1 LALGLLSV
9 CAFAG
14 VVPAGFMSYDVNI
27 PNSTAAFDIVNMTGS
42 NSTGDPTFPISTTVN
57 LSSLSLMVDFSSGPP
72 VTYGPSYFTLS
83 LDGISWD
90 GGDIPIGGTSPI
102 PVDATLTGVF
112 SPTALML
119 FDSSTPNILP
129 GFSATLF
136 GSGSGGMMQDGD
148 NVIINATEAP
158 SGGAVPEPSSW
169 ILMAAGVALL
179 ALAVRWRSYA
189 RLKAALSESSPVRL
203 ALLVSCVALL
213 SSSSWAAVV
222 VPVTVK
228 LNVATAPSTGVA
240 GISFVNA
247 TGSGFP
253 ATAIVPGN
261 IKVSLAPSCGGA
273 ASATTSAS
281 TITTIVDHIKRVNF
295 QIPGT
300 LAVGTYYVSLS
311 DAADP
316 TPFTSSN
323 CSAVAVTHTSK
334 TLSACVPTSSLGILA
349 PPTAGPVTAY
359 VPNGAWSSA
368 TPGIQVVPV
377 EPVGIPTS
385 VATPNVVNSCS
396 SNPATGETVCVANN
410 TDVYLLTG
418 TTLNTTLSSGSTT
431 TAGFSGG
438 TCENC
443 GVAIDALTNR
453 AVISMGLLA
462 SPSTSGLQYLDL
474 GTNTFGAPFPTVMEV
489 SEDISIDPTR
499 ALILSPNEADNYDL
513 LQTTAAGVLTEFV
526 HNVPGGGSLDSAAED
541 CSTGI
546 ALASIEFTNNVYI
559 TDLTQATF
567 VSGGPGTW
575 SAPEQVVTL
584 DTSVYNVAPYN
595 GFSAGTSGIS
605 VAPGSAHLGIVTGE
619 FGGSVFAVLK
629 LPATSGSGT
638 PNFVDYAVA
647 SIPTFS
653 AGLDPHTVTAYTSA
667 NDGKAYGLL
676 ANSPPPAV
684 LARVDL
690 QCVLSAPRA
699 LGFPHAVDPA
709 YDLVLNGC
717 IKFIPTH

>member
-1 LALGLLSV
+1 
-9 CAFAG
+9 
-14 VVPAGFMSYDVNI
+14 
-27 PNSTAAFDIVNMTGS
+27 
-42 NSTGDPTFPISTTVN
+42 
-57 LSSLSLMVDFSSGPP
+57 
-72 VTYGPSYFTLS
+72 
-83 LDGISWD
+83 
-90 GGDIPIGGTSPI
+90 
-102 PVDATLTGVF
+102 
-112 SPTALML
+112 
-119 FDSSTPNILP
+119 
-129 GFSATLF
+129 
-136 GSGSGGMMQDGD
+136 
-148 NVIINATEAP
+148 
-158 SGGAVPEPSSW
+158 
-169 ILMAAGVALL
+169 
-179 ALAVRWRSYA
+179 
-189 RLKAALSESSPVRL
+189 
-203 ALLVSCVALL
+203 
-213 SSSSWAAVV
+213 
-222 VPVTVK
+222 
-228 LNVATAPSTGVA
+228 
-240 GISFVNA
+240 
-247 TGSGFP
+247 
-253 ATAIVPGN
+253 
-261 IKVSLAPSCGGA
+261 
-273 ASATTSAS
+273 
-281 TITTIVDHIKRVNF
+281 
-295 QIPGT
+295 
-300 LAVGTYYVSLS
+300 VSLS

-349 PPTAGPVTAY
+349 PSAPGPVTAY
-359 VPNGAWSSA
+359 VPNGAWGSF
-368 TPGIQVVPV
+368 TTGIQVVPV

-410 TDVYLLTG
+410 TDVYTLMG
-418 TTLNTTLSSGSTT
+418 TTLTGLLTSGSIGS
-431 TAGFSGG
+431 AAFSGG
-438 TCENC
+438 SCENC
-443 GVAIDALTNR
+443 GVAIDALNNR
-453 AVISMGLLA
+453 AVIAMGFPG
-462 SPSTSGLQYLDL
+462 PSGSGLQYLNL
-474 GTNTFGAPFPTVMEV
+474 GTNTFGLPVPTFQKV

-499 ALILSPNEADNYDL
+499 ALILSPNEVNNYDL

-526 HNVPGGGSLDSAAED
+526 HNMPPGLVPAGGELDSAAED

-546 ALASIEFTNNVYI
+546 ALASIEFTDTVYI

-584 DTSVYNVAPYN
+584 DTSVYNVPPYN
-595 GFSAGTSGIS
+595 DFSAGTSGIS

-690 QCVLSAPRA
+690 QCVLSAPR
-699 LGFPHAVDPA
+699 LGGPHAVDPA

>member
-1 LALGLLSV
+1 
-9 CAFAG
+9 
-14 VVPAGFMSYDVNI
+14 
-27 PNSTAAFDIVNMTGS
+27 MTGP

-90 GGDIPIGGTSPI
+90 GGDIPIGGTNPI

-129 GFSATLF
+129 GFSATLS

-158 SGGAVPEPSSW
+158 SSGAVPEPSSW

-179 ALAVRWRSYA
+179 ALASRRRSYA
-189 RLKAALSESSPVRL
+189 KVKAALSESSLVRL

-213 SSSSWAAVV
+213 SSSSWATVV
-222 VPVTVK
+222 GVTVK

-253 ATAIVPGN
+253 ATPIVPGN
-261 IKVSLAPSCGGA
+261 ITVSLAADCLGV

-281 TITTIVDHIKRVNF
+281 TITTIVDSIKRVNF

-311 DAADP
+311 DAADL
-316 TPFTSSN
+316 TPFTTSAGR
-323 CSAVAVTHTSK
+323 CSKVAVTHTSK

-349 PPTAGPVTAY
+349 PPAPGPVRAY
-359 VPNGAWSSA
+359 VPNGAWGGSN
-368 TPGIQVVPV
+368 TGIGVWPV
-377 EPVGIPTS
+377 EPIGIVIQVPT
-385 VATPNVVNSCS
+385 PHVVNSCS
-396 SNPATGETVCVANN
+396 SNPSTGETVCVANN
-410 TDVYLLTG
+410 SDVYLLTG

-526 HNVPGGGSLDSAAED
+526 HHVPGGGTLDSAAED

-567 VSGGPGTW
+567 VSGSPGTW
-575 SAPEQVVTL
+575 LAPEQVVTL
-584 DTSVYNVAPYN
+584 DTSVY
-595 GFSAGTSGIS
+595 GSFSAGTSGIS

-619 FGGSVFAVLK
+619 FGGNVFAVLQ

-638 PNFVDYAVA
+638 PGLVDYALA
-647 SIPTFS
+647 AIPFGFS
-653 AGLDPHTVTAYTSA
+653 SGLDPHTVTAYTSA

-676 ANSPPPAV
+676 ASGLPPTSLV
-684 LARVDL
+684 RVDL
-690 QCVLSAPRA
+690 ACVLSAPR
-699 LGFPHAVDPA
+699 LGGPHASNPA
-709 YDLVLNGC
+709 FTGGC
-717 IKFIPTH
+717 FTSMPYY

>member
-1 LALGLLSV
+1 
-9 CAFAG
+9 
-14 VVPAGFMSYDVNI
+14 
-27 PNSTAAFDIVNMTGS
+27 
-42 NSTGDPTFPISTTVN
+42 
-57 LSSLSLMVDFSSGPP
+57 
-72 VTYGPSYFTLS
+72 
-83 LDGISWD
+83 
-90 GGDIPIGGTSPI
+90 
-102 PVDATLTGVF
+102 
-112 SPTALML
+112 
-119 FDSSTPNILP
+119 
-129 GFSATLF
+129 
-136 GSGSGGMMQDGD
+136 MMQDGD

-253 ATAIVPGN
+253 ATPIVPGN
-261 IKVSLAPSCGGA
+261 ITVSLAPDCLGL

-281 TITTIVDHIKRVNF
+281 TITTIGDSVKRVNF

-311 DAADP
+311 DAADL
-316 TPFTSSN
+316 TPFTTSAGR
-323 CSAVAVTHTSK
+323 CSEVAVTHNNT
-334 TLSACVPTSSLGILA
+334 TLSACVPTSSLGVLA
-349 PPTAGPVTAY
+349 PLTKGLPVTAY
-359 VPNGAWSSA
+359 VPNGAWGSA
-368 TPGIQVVPV
+368 TTGIQVVPV
-377 EPVGIPTS
+377 ELGGIPTS
-385 VATPNVVNSCS
+385 VATAPDVINSCS

-410 TDVYLLTG
+410 TAVYTLTG
-418 TTLNTTLSSGSTT
+418 AAINLPILHSGSNAF
-431 TAGFSGG
+431 AGFSGG

-443 GVAIDALTNR
+443 GVAIDALNNR
-453 AVISMGLLA
+453 AVIAMGFT
-462 SPSTSGLQYLDL
+462 SPLSGSALQYLDL
-474 GTNTFGAPFPTVMEV
+474 VTNLFGAPFPTVMEV

-499 ALILSPNEADNYDL
+499 ALILSPNEANNYDL
-513 LQTTAAGVLTEFV
+513 LQTTAAGGLTEFV
-526 HNVPGGGSLDSAAED
+526 HNVPGGGTLDSAAED

-567 VSGGPGTW
+567 VSGSPGTW
-575 SAPEQVVTL
+575 LAPEQVVTL
-584 DTSVYNVAPYN
+584 DTSVY
-595 GFSAGTSGIS
+595 GSFSAGTSGIS

-619 FGGSVFAVLK
+619 FGGNVFAVLQ

-638 PNFVDYAVA
+638 PGLVDYALA
-647 SIPTFS
+647 AIPFGFS
-653 AGLDPHTVTAYTSA
+653 SGLDPHTVTAYTSA

-676 ANSPPPAV
+676 ASGLPPTSLV
-684 LARVDL
+684 RVDL
-690 QCVLSAPRA
+690 ACVLSAPR
-699 LGFPHAVDPA
+699 LGGPHASNPA
-709 YDLVLNGC
+709 FTGGC
-717 IKFIPTH
+717 FTSMPYY

>member
-1 LALGLLSV
+1 
-9 CAFAG
+9 
-14 VVPAGFMSYDVNI
+14 MSYDVNI
-27 PNSTAAFDIVNMTGS
+27 PNSTAAFDIVNMTGP

-90 GGDIPIGGTSPI
+90 GGDIPIGGTNPI

-119 FDSSTPNILP
+119 FDLSTPNILP

-136 GSGSGGMMQDGD
+136 GSGSLGMMQDGD

-158 SGGAVPEPSSW
+158 SSGAVPEPSSW
-169 ILMAAGVALL
+169 ILMAAGAALL
-179 ALAVRWRSYA
+179 ALAVRRRSYA
-189 RLKAALSESSPVRL
+189 RLKAALSESSLIRL
-203 ALLVSCVALL
+203 SLLVSCVALL
-213 SSSSWAAVV
+213 SSSSWATVV
-222 VPVTVK
+222 GVTVK
-228 LNVATAPSTGVA
+228 LNVATAPSKGVA
-240 GISFVNA
+240 GVSFVNA

-253 ATAIVPGN
+253 ALGIIVPGH
-261 IKVSLAPSCGGA
+261 ITVSLATSCGGA

-281 TITTIVDHIKRVNF
+281 TITMIMGSIKRVNF
-295 QIPGT
+295 EIPGT
-300 LAVGTYYVSLS
+300 LVAGTYYVSLS
-311 DAADP
+311 DATDVP
-316 TPFTSSN
+316 PFTSGIS
-323 CSAVAVTHTSK
+323 CSEVAVTHTNA

-349 PPTAGPVTAY
+349 PSTPGPVTAY
-359 VPNGAWSSA
+359 VPNGAWAGS
-368 TPGIQVVPV
+368 TTGIQVWPV
-377 EPVGIPTS
+377 EPVPLPPTP
-385 VATPNVVNSCS
+385 VPTPSVVNSCS

-418 TTLNTTLSSGSTT
+418 TTLNTTLSSGSNSF
-431 TAGFSGG
+431 ASFSGG

-443 GVAIDALTNR
+443 GVAIDALGNR
-453 AVISMGLLA
+453 AVIAMGL
-462 SPSTSGLQYLDL
+462 SPSPSGSGLQYLNL

-499 ALILSPNEADNYDL
+499 ALILSPNEASNYDL
-513 LQTTAAGVLTEFV
+513 LQTTGGGGLTEFMHHV
-526 HNVPGGGSLDSAAED
+526 TGAGFLDSAAED

-546 ALASIEFTNNVYI
+546 ALASIEGTNNVYI

-567 VSGGPGTW
+567 VPGFPGTW
-575 SAPEQVVTL
+575 SAPEQVVPL
-584 DTSVYNVAPYN
+584 DISVY
-595 GFSAGTSGIS
+595 GFFSAGASGIS

-619 FGGSVFAVLK
+619 FGGNVFAVLQ

-638 PNFVDYAVA
+638 PGLVDYANA
-647 SIPTFS
+647 TIPFGFS
-653 AGLDPHTVTAYTSA
+653 SGFDPHTVTAYTSA

-676 ANSPPPAV
+676 ASGLPPAFLV
-684 LARVDL
+684 RVDL
-690 QCVLSAPRA
+690 QCVLSAPRV
-699 LGFPHAVDPA
+699 GVIPQHNVDPA

-717 IKFIPTH
+717 IKFIP